1 MERRDGQADPRG
13 GQGAAHEHQRDQGG
27 REGEGGMREGS
38 KTSHELVHFAIC
50 VDPDKSVLIPI
61 TKLIIK
67 SYQSDLI

>member
-50 VDPDKSVLIPI
+50 VDAN
-61 TKLIIK
+61 
-67 SYQSDLI
+67 